1 MKFIVIL
8 MLLAIIYS
16 LGSGLYYL
24 NKDNRSSP
32 QLAKALTWRIALS
45 VALFLF
51 LIVGAW
57 QGWISPNQVQF

>member
-1 MKFIVIL
+1 MKAIVIL

-24 NKDNRSSP
+24 NKDNQSSK
-32 QLAKALTWRIALS
+32 QLVRALSWRIGLS
-45 VALFLF
+45 VALFVF

-57 QGWISPNQVQF
+57 QGWISPNEVRL